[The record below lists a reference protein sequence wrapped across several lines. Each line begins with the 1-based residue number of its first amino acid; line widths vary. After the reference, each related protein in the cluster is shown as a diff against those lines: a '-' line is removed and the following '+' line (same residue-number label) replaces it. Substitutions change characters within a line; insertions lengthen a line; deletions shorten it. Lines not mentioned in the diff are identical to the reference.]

1 MKEAVARG
9 GFENT
14 LFYKNLL
21 LQKWNTLICKGKLM
35 KLHECLLKH
44 YQMFMTILNDKVDI
58 VIIYGKGVYT
68 ELEENQFS

>member
-1 MKEAVARG
+1 
-9 GFENT
+9 
-14 LFYKNLL
+14 
-21 LQKWNTLICKGKLM
+21 M

-44 YQMFMTILNDKVDI
+44 YQMFMTILNDKVDL

>member
-1 MKEAVARG
+1 
-9 GFENT
+9 
-14 LFYKNLL
+14 
-21 LQKWNTLICKGKLM
+21 M

-44 YQMFMTILNDKVDI
+44 YQMFTTILNDKVDL